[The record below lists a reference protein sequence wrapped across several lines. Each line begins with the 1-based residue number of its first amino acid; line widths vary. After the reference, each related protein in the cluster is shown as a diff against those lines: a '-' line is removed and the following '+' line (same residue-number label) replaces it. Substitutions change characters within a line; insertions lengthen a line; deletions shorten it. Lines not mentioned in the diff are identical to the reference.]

1 MSKLSIKSKVSEQ
14 LHNFA
19 NETSIHGI
27 CFVAQPE
34 QPKFKRAIWFVLV
47 SVSLVYAA
55 YQITSVLTC
64 MFLISLK
71 QLVTL
76 QPFDLQQPSVTL
88 LKDLDL
94 VIKIFSAQENGRIL
108 KMAFT
113 LSKQPHL
120 HRPYSITISRHFLL
134 ALCIQLL
141 TSDYIRLLNKPY
153 VNGVTLREQNQPL
166 KCYQPLEL
174 LTQLKRGLDLS
185 KLKIWG
191 L

>member
-1 MSKLSIKSKVSEQ
+1 MIVFCQVSHQSLSEHVQS
-14 LHNFA
+14 
-19 NETSIHGI
+19 
-27 CFVAQPE
+27 CFFFSNTQV
-34 QPKFKRAIWFVLV
+34 WH
-47 SVSLVYAA
+47 
-55 YQITSVLTC
+55 
-64 MFLISLK
+64 
-71 QLVTL
+71 LVTL

-108 KMAFT
+108 KMAFA

-153 VNGVTLREQNQPL
+153 VNGVTFLRKQNQPL
-166 KCYQPLEL
+166 KCCQSLVFL
-174 LTQLKRGLDLS
+174 RASLKGLDL
-185 KLKIWG
+185 LI
-191 L
+191 LQI